1 MAYGRSI
8 PCDLTRESWSDR
20 ARQRPTLSTR
30 QRAKSRGQR
39 SPVWMQKGPAISD
52 QPFSRGARIWRR
64 GASRRDTEH
73 ASACEEPGTEV
84 PGLDAERAGH
94 L

>member
-20 ARQRPTLSTR
+20 ARQRPTLSGV
-30 QRAKSRGQR
+30 SR
-39 SPVWMQKGPAISD
+39 
-52 QPFSRGARIWRR
+52 
-64 GASRRDTEH
+64 E
-73 ASACEEPGTEV
+73 EEPGTEV